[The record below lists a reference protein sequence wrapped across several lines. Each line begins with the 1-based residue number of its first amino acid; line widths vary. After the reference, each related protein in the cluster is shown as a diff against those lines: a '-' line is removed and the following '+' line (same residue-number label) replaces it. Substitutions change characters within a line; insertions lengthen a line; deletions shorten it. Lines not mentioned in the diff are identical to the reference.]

1 MQIPRHE
8 SFRQGQSHLILLEL
22 RPGRHLRGRR
32 VWSKM
37 LLVLV
42 NWSWISKQY
51 RNLKIYI
58 KSSWTIWHSKKVEH
72 THAFAFS
79 FVVGVHV
86 PAISKRR
93 SPVTHGTSNTAN
105 CQKCWLS
112 LSKVVYVET
121 SAAFLFGARAGFAL
135 LLPLAFALAFAL
147 GGVLTGRGG
156 AAAVLGAA
164 FRFLGWRVDAGCDA
178 WSRFQVDWL
187 VDNPEQWQL

>member
-93 SPVTHGTSNTAN
+93 SPRHTWHIKHG
-105 CQKCWLS
+105 KLP
-112 LSKVVYVET
+112 KVL
-121 SAAFLFGARAGFAL
+121 AFTFKSCLRGNLCG
-135 LLPLAFALAFAL
+135 LPLWCTSWLCPALTFSLRL
-147 GGVLTGRGG
+147 GLCFRRSSHWARRCCSGFGCSLQIPRLAGWCRLWCMISISSRLTCR
-156 AAAVLGAA
+156 
-164 FRFLGWRVDAGCDA
+164 
-178 WSRFQVDWL
+178 
-187 VDNPEQWQL
+187 